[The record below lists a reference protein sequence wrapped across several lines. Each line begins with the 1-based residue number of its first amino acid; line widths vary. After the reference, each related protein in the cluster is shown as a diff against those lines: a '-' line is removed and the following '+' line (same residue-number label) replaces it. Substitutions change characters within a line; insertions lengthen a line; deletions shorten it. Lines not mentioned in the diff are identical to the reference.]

1 MPPKEQASK
10 KNVEKKKSK
19 TIEDRTFGEWSA
31 LAAGETGGV
40 APLGTAL
47 PPHWRSS
54 RMTQWPLGPP
64 GSIAIAMAMALS
76 PVCRHSQV

>member
-31 LAAGETGGV
+31 V
-40 APLGTAL
+40 APG
-47 PPHWRSS
+47 
-54 RMTQWPLGPP
+54 
-64 GSIAIAMAMALS
+64 
-76 PVCRHSQV
+76 